1 MRFADPTLLSA
12 RAESPDGAPP
22 NPQVR
27 TATAA
32 RLNKCRA
39 IGIAPT
45 LKPGGAERKGA
56 PQAQI
61 SDYSQNSSILRLIYP
76 VVIALTAGNEARIS
90 PPDFARTLD
99 FLACRSASPRFLA
112 RLETRNWY
120 DGPSLRADRQSGAHR
135 Q

>member
-1 MRFADPTLLSA
+1 MRFADPTRLSA

-45 LKPGGAERKGA
+45 LKPGGAGRKA

-61 SDYSQNSSILRLIYP
+61 SDYSQNSSILRLRYP

-99 FLACRSASPRFLA
+99 FLACRSTPLPSTSRDKELVRWPVVAS
-112 RLETRNWY
+112 
-120 DGPSLRADRQSGAHR
+120 
-135 Q
+135 

>member
-1 MRFADPTLLSA
+1 MRFADPTRLSA

-32 RLNKCRA
+32 KLNKCRA

-45 LKPGGAERKGA
+45 LKPGGAERKA

-61 SDYSQNSSILRLIYP
+61 SDYSQNSSILRLRYP

-112 RLETRNWY
+112 RLEDKELVRW
-120 DGPSLRADRQSGAHR
+120 PVVAS
-135 Q
+135 

>member
-1 MRFADPTLLSA
+1 MRFADPKRLSA

-45 LKPGGAERKGA
+45 LKPGGAERKA

-61 SDYSQNSSILRLIYP
+61 SDYSQNSSILRLRYP
-76 VVIALTAGNEARIS
+76 VVIALTAGNEGRIS
-90 PPDFARTLD
+90 PPDFLPFRITPLHSTLD
-99 FLACRSASPRFLA
+99 KELVRWPVVAS
-112 RLETRNWY
+112 
-120 DGPSLRADRQSGAHR
+120 
-135 Q
+135 